1 MLPKISRLIG
11 LKKIKKAHNK
21 KKTRKKIEQRK
32 SPDFGQQQRLITWV
46 GWLSAD
52 TSLSCVDTSDAAADV
67 RAKLLNQVLSLWD
80 TDWCRATRPTT
91 FLFPVQWPSHFAP
104 RSRRRLFMYV
114 VDKWCIK
121 VTANQIS
128 SIIGSHCQP
137 QCLFIHHP
145 RRQTSN
151 FPSHRASVDK
161 HGESQ
166 RPVCVCACI
175 GGLRSYV
182 ADINAWCHHCRRS
195 LVCTADDLDG
205 RATGRR
211 LDGAAC
217 P

>member
-1 MLPKISRLIG
+1 MPNYTSYHPFISCAVTFTLCSKVEAAAVHVRRRQVVHKGDSQSNI
-11 LKKIKKAHNK
+11 IYH
-21 KKTRKKIEQRK
+21 RK
-32 SPDFGQQQRLITWV
+32 SLPAPMSVHPSSETTDV
-46 GWLSAD
+46 KLS
-52 TSLSCVDTSDAAADV
+52 
-67 RAKLLNQVLSLWD
+67 
-80 TDWCRATRPTT
+80 
-91 FLFPVQWPSHFAP
+91 
-104 RSRRRLFMYV
+104 
-114 VDKWCIK
+114 
-121 VTANQIS
+121 
-128 SIIGSHCQP
+128 QP
-137 QCLFIHHP
+137 
-145 RRQTSN
+145 
-151 FPSHRASVDK
+151 ASACADK